1 MNQKWQIV
9 LKTEALTLY
18 ALKVALKD
26 LFYLFIY
33 FVFAH
38 NFELEKRTAFHFQSG
53 LMMEIDMP
61 REPLGAWW
69 QPAGSGLGAASSCT
83 CMVPL
88 EPLSAN
94 QTAALF
100 NLEFKFTF
108 N

>member
-26 LFYLFIY
+26 LFNLFIY

-53 LMMEIDMP
+53 LMMEN
-61 REPLGAWW
+61 RYASGATGSLMTAGW
-69 QPAGSGLGAASSCT
+69 QWTGSS
-83 CMVPL
+83 
-88 EPLSAN
+88 
-94 QTAALF
+94 Q
-100 NLEFKFTF
+100 
-108 N
+108 